1 MPVKKI
7 LHILVGLIILFPFVI
22 FITFGMLK
30 LMEAIIL

>member
-7 LHILVGLIILFPFVI
+7 LHILVGLIILLTVVI

>member
-7 LHILVGLIILFPFVI
+7 LHILVGLIILLPVVI